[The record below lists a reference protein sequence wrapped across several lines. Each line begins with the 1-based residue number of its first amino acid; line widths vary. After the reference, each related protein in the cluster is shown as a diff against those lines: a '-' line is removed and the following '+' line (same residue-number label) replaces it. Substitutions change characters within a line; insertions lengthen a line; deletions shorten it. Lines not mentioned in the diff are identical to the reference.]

1 APLMVAGLYAGHAL
15 GYRLAIPD
23 AHARAHALA
32 NSGHSYF
39 GYLPL
44 TLTVCLGI
52 LIAALALR
60 ALAAFRGE
68 PSRPAAS
75 PAMIL
80 LPPLAFVVQEYVER
94 IAYTGH
100 VSWTVA
106 FEPSF
111 LLGLACQLPFALA
124 ALLIA
129 WALDSAAHAVGRALA
144 SGLARGL
151 VPALVPVPVRTSAIR
166 RPVGLARGYGER
178 APPSFR
184 RP

>member
-1 APLMVAGLYAGHAL
+1 MVAGLFAGHAL

-39 GYLPL
+39 GYVPL

-80 LPPLAFVVQEYVER
+80 LPPLAFVLQAYVER

-100 VSWTVA
+100 VSWPIA
-106 FEPSF
+106 LEPSF
-111 LLGLACQLPFALA
+111 LLRLACQLPFALA

-144 SGLARGL
+144 SGLPRAF
-151 VPALVPVPVRTSAIR
+151 VPVLVTVPMCASATR
-166 RPVGLARGYGER
+166 RVVGLARGYGER

>member
-1 APLMVAGLYAGHAL
+1 MRRRLAWASTAPLMVAGLFAGHAL

-39 GYLPL
+39 GYVPL

-80 LPPLAFVVQEYVER
+80 LPPLAFVLQEYVER
-94 IAYTGH
+94 IVYTGR

-124 ALLIA
+124 ALLIG
-129 WALDSAAHAVGRALA
+129 WALDAAAHAVGRALG
-144 SGLARGL
+144 SGLPSGL
-151 VPALVPVPVRTSAIR
+151 VPVFVPVPVRASATR
-166 RPVGLARGYGER
+166 RPVGL
-178 APPSFR
+178 
-184 RP
+184 